1 MNLNQ
6 QYTILVQSLKL
17 AAHNPA
23 TQISLLP
30 SFVVVTDEIA
40 LTFEDGF
47 LLANE
52 LKENNF
58 ISDSIFKYLVELD
71 GLFNYMSND
80 KSIWSIEALINH
92 ELWQN
97 TRDLAKL
104 ILNEMNEPLDLIVLQ
119 GVTYIKNN

>member
-6 QYTILVQSLKL
+6 QYSILVQSLKL
-17 AAHNPA
+17 AAHNPE

-47 LLANE
+47 LLATE
-52 LKENNF
+52 LKENNY

-71 GLFNYMSND
+71 NLFNNMSND

-92 ELWQN
+92 YLWQQ
-97 TRDLAKL
+97 TRELAKL
-104 ILNEMNEPLDLIVLQ
+104 ILNEMNETLDLVVLQ
-119 GVTYIKNN
+119 NVTYIENN